1 MDTVGIA
8 FPVHPDFEKVGATV
22 TVANFGTTDQDVRYR
37 RKLDGGGFLG
47 LGVASKAW
55 LEASLPKRQG
65 DDNVTALD
73 VPDALETLQEAY
85 WEALKYCEPHEHHRF
100 EDSKVVRLDGV
111 RDFDGV
117 HHVGPLLDG
126 LATVRRDDKR
136 WKVRR
141 FADAERAM
149 AETVRVG
156 PRAWGGTLYDKHKES
171 PEYAAPGRLRF
182 EARLHHDQLTSV
194 FARNNG
200 GHIRTVCDITS
211 EKVGTLTSA
220 MFSRCAFDRE
230 VSAMASLAETI
241 TTYDGISE
249 RERAALWA
257 YLTMPGFA
265 GHLAP
270 NTERKYRRI
279 AKQLGVASVGNL
291 QEVGTLYTMRLDYDT
306 ATEVIE
312 RAA

>member
-1 MDTVGIA
+1 MITGVGT
-8 FPVHPDFEKVGATV
+8 PDR
-22 TVANFGTTDQDVRYR
+22 DVRFR
-37 RKLDGGGFLG
+37 RKLVGGGFLG

-55 LEASLPKRQG
+55 LECSLPKRVG
-65 DDNVTALD
+65 DDNVEAQP
-73 VPDALETLQEAY
+73 VPVALETLRDAY
-85 WEALKYCEPHEHHRF
+85 SEALQFCTVRDGHRF
-100 EDSKVVRLDGV
+100 EESKVVRLDGV

-117 HHVGPLLDG
+117 RHVPQLLDG
-126 LATVRRDDKR
+126 LASVRRDDKR

-141 FADAERAM
+141 YADAERAM

-156 PRAWGGTLYDKHKES
+156 PRAWGGTLYDKHAES

-194 FARNNG
+194 FARQHG
-200 GHIRTVCDITS
+200 GHIGAVADISS
-211 EKVGTLTSA
+211 EKVGHLTQS
-220 MFSRCAFDRE
+220 MFERCAFNRE
-230 VSAMASLAETI
+230 VSAMASLADTI
-241 TTYDGISE
+241 RTYESISE

-265 GHLAP
+265 GHLDSK
-270 NTERKYRRI
+270 TERKYRRI
-279 AKQLGVASVGNL
+279 AKALGVACVGDL
-291 QEVGTLYTMRLDYDT
+291 EQVGDVFNMRLDYHR